1 MSYPG
6 RPPIVPGIPIPPAI
20 GIPRYMPPIMPP
32 VMTMPPIIPSSGS
45 LSIPQMRPYRSA
57 TATTTTGSSG
67 STNSSSRYN
76 YQQIKRSV
84 PEAGPP
90 ITVFVGNI
98 VEHAPDMMIRQIL
111 GTCGH
116 VISWKRIQGFGF
128 CEFGSPESALRAVRL
143 LHDLNVGGKKLVVK
157 VDAKTKV
164 QLDDYKKE
172 ERKKQKKPE
181 LELKEGEE
189 IEDYLDD
196 NMKRMDLGARDK
208 IFTIIDDFKE
218 EMSNALLEKNEEAKL
233 KKEIQQNLPDKN
245 KAQRTQEILQK
256 LSQEHVDSMRIVA
269 YE

>member
-1 MSYPG
+1 M
-6 RPPIVPGIPIPPAI
+6 
-20 GIPRYMPPIMPP
+20 
-32 VMTMPPIIPSSGS
+32 
-45 LSIPQMRPYRSA
+45 
-57 TATTTTGSSG
+57 
-67 STNSSSRYN
+67 
-76 YQQIKRSV
+76 
-84 PEAGPP
+84 
-90 ITVFVGNI
+90 
-98 VEHAPDMMIRQIL
+98 
-111 GTCGH
+111 
-116 VISWKRIQGFGF
+116 
-128 CEFGSPESALRAVRL
+128 RL

-233 KKEIQQNLPDKN
+233 KKGEYVL
-245 KAQRTQEILQK
+245 
-256 LSQEHVDSMRIVA
+256 
-269 YE
+269 